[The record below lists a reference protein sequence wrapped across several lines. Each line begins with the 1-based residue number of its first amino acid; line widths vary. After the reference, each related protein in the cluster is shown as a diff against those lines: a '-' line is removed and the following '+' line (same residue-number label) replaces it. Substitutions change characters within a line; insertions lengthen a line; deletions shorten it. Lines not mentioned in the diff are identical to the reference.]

1 MKNKKLSKAAGI
13 TILTTGIGHTF
24 THFSMQFRAN
34 NPHQE
39 LLDAMASTKLNFG
52 NQISVLDFQNGFSIT
67 MGILLI
73 GLGIH
78 ILRHY
83 DKLSTYIN
91 LALVSLILISSIIH
105 FPLFVIILLSI
116 SFTTL
121 LISAIRY
128 EN

>member
-13 TILTTGIGHTF
+13 TILITGIGHTF
-24 THFSMQFRAN
+24 THFSMQFRS
-34 NPHQE
+34 NPHQD
-39 LLDAMASTKLNFG
+39 LLNIMENTKLNFG
-52 NQISVLDFQNGFSIT
+52 TEVSVLDFQYGFSIT

-78 ILRHY
+78 ILRYY
-83 DKLSTYIN
+83 DKTGTYIN
-91 LALVSLILISSIIH
+91 LGIVGLMLTAALFY

-116 SFTTL
+116 SFISL
-121 LISAIRY
+121 LISSITY